1 MMAYDVELLREK
13 VKDSGMKIK
22 PLAKAV
28 GFTREGFYKK
38 LDRRT
43 EWTPSQILVLCE
55 YLRLSED
62 DRRKIFLI

>member
-13 VKDSGMKIK
+13 VKDSGMKIE

-28 GFTREGFYKK
+28 GLTREGFYKK

-43 EWTPSQILVLCE
+43 E

>member
-13 VKDSGMKIK
+13 VKDSGMKIE

-28 GFTREGFYKK
+28 GLTREGFYKK

-43 EWTPSQILVLCE
+43 EWKPSQILVLCE

-62 DRRKIFLI
+62 DRQKIFLV